1 MMNTESRVQT
11 RAVAAQTLAPARL
24 ALHRVIAV
32 VCGAA
37 LVAIAAQFAIPIG
50 PVPVSLEGGTVLLVG
65 GLLGRR
71 YGAVALATFLA
82 AGAAGMPVF
91 ANGSF
96 GVAHIIGPTGGY
108 LIAFPAAAALVGW
121 LAAPRA
127 IVRSTLAALAGM
139 VLIHLGGLA
148 WLTVTLGSWSRA
160 FAIGTAP
167 FIVSDLLSVLLVGG
181 IIAGVGGRTRRLI

>member
-1 MMNTESRVQT
+1 MMPAESVG
-11 RAVAAQTLAPARL
+11 AVTGAAAVAPARK

-37 LVAIAAQFAIPIG
+37 LVAVAAQFAIPVG
-50 PVPVSLEGGTVLLVG
+50 PVPVSLEGGAVLLVG

-71 YGAVALATFLA
+71 YGAAALATFLA
-82 AGAAGMPVF
+82 AGAAGLPVF
-91 ANGSF
+91 ANGGF
-96 GVAHIIGPTGGY
+96 GVAHLVGPTGGY
-108 LIAFPAAAALVGW
+108 LIAFPAAAALAGW

-139 VLIHLGGLA
+139 ALIHLGGLA

-160 FAIGTAP
+160 FAVGTAP
-167 FIVSDLLSVLLVGG
+167 FLVSDLLSVLLVGG
-181 IIAGVGGRTRRLI
+181 LIAGLGGRTRRLV

>member
-1 MMNTESRVQT
+1 MMNTESGVQ
-11 RAVAAQTLAPARL
+11 AGAHGALGIAPVRL
-24 ALHRVIAV
+24 TMNRIVAV

-37 LVAIAAQFAIPIG
+37 FVAIAAQFAIPIG
-50 PVPVSLEGGTVLLVG
+50 PVPVSLEGGAVLLVG

-82 AGAAGMPVF
+82 AGAAGLPVF
-91 ANGSF
+91 ANGGF
-96 GVAHIIGPTGGY
+96 GVAHIVGPTGGY

-127 IVRSTLAALAGM
+127 IVRSTLAALGGM

-148 WLTVTLGSWSRA
+148 WLTVTLGGWSRA
-160 FAIGTAP
+160 FAVGTAP

-181 IIAGVGGRTRRLI
+181 VIAGVAGRTRRLI